1 MKAQSKRILTAAL
14 ALGMCIGMTACG
26 EDKTPKETTAATT
39 TAVIATESTVE
50 ATTTA
55 PETEPEEEKLGIN
68 QDLVSE
74 YGQTFSEIKAKHGKI
89 IEYQILEGGAN
100 YRFETGYGWYF
111 FYGTDYTYPSSWG
124 TIEKTGRK
132 IPLPDDDFRCIDIN
146 SILASDF
153 FDRDFE
159 YLTYDEIAAID
170 GITITYDDVSGGLYG
185 DEGYEL
191 HFRYDG
197 FSHEK
202 LGFTDDRVNIG
213 LYTTVR
219 GRVDPD
225 TEIDIFLSLR
235 VAEKYL
241 NTTSEG

>member
-1 MKAQSKRILTAAL
+1 MKIQIERILTSAL
-14 ALGMCIGMTACG
+14 ALGLCIGMTACG
-26 EDKTPKETTAATT
+26 EDKTADEMTAETTAIT
-39 TAVIATESTVE
+39 TAPETTAETTIE
-50 ATTTA
+50 TTA
-55 PETEPEEEKLGIN
+55 PETEEEKLKLN
-68 QDLVSE
+68 ADLISE
-74 YGQTFSEIKAKHGKI
+74 YGQTFAEISAKHGKI

-124 TIEKTGRK
+124 TIEETGRK
-132 IPLPDDDFRCIDIN
+132 IPLPDDNFRCIDIDRV
-146 SILASDF
+146 SASDLF
-153 FDRDFE
+153 EGDFE
-159 YLTYDEIAAID
+159 YYTYDEIAAID

-191 HFRYDG
+191 HFRYNG

-202 LGFTDDRVNIG
+202 LGFTDDRVDIG

-225 TEIDIFLSLR
+225 TEIDIFLSPL
-235 VAEKYL
+235 VAKKYL
-241 NTTSEG
+241 NLDK